1 MPVII
6 VVINNA
12 ARIAIINNNN
22 DGLPGGL
29 QLPPDE
35 ATPVR
40 RAVHG
45 AECAGSE
52 LGRSEVQVD
61 ERNRPPASALCLPA
75 SSEPWHRSGS
85 PREAKTAFSF
95 LVLKSRPEQARIRVL
110 LGGGELGQG
119 VGGGLDAGTFH
130 PKARAPHCGAG
141 PWAAGTRARPQRS
154 TSGTLDI
161 PTRLPSPHHP
171 RPPPAPG
178 IRGALKKGGGWAAT
192 SGRDLFGQSELWDAG
207 AGALGAILQ
216 ESRSHLGWT
225 GRRLPGCH
233 LPSHAI
239 PFPSLH
245 PADS

>member
-110 LGGGELGQG
+110 LGGGGIG
-119 VGGGLDAGTFH
+119 AGGGGRVRRRHLPPQG
-130 PKARAPHCGAG
+130 PGASL
-141 PWAAGTRARPQRS
+141 RCRS
-154 TSGTLDI
+154 LG
-161 PTRLPSPHHP
+161 RRHP
-171 RPPPAPG
+171 RASPKEHFWYLGYSYTFAISPPPPPP
-178 IRGALKKGGGWAAT
+178 
-192 SGRDLFGQSELWDAG
+192 SCPRD
-207 AGALGAILQ
+207 
-216 ESRSHLGWT
+216 
-225 GRRLPGCH
+225 
-233 LPSHAI
+233 
-239 PFPSLH
+239 
-245 PADS
+245 